1 MEASIAAELRSLR
14 CPFCE
19 VYELQ
24 PSGPN
29 SARCPSCSRFLSGV
43 LLKTLRQITELP
55 EAIGLHACE
64 ECGQP
69 EMSRLPDGVYWC
81 PACGSEV
88 IPISPS

>member
-1 MEASIAAELRSLR
+1 MATELRSLR
-14 CPFCE
+14 CPFWE
-19 VYELQ
+19 AYKRQ
-24 PSGPN
+24 PTSCD
-29 SARCPSCSRFLSGV
+29 SARCPSCGSFLSGV

-69 EMSRLPDGVYWC
+69 EMRRLPDGVYWC